1 MFALVDVNN
10 FYASCE
16 MIFRPDLADRPVI
29 VLSNN
34 DGCVISR
41 NALAKQAG
49 IAMAAPYFMIQ
60 ESVRQHGIEVFSSN
74 YALYG
79 DMSSRVMSLLEEL
92 APRVEIYS
100 IDEAFI
106 DLHGVS
112 HCMSLEQFG
121 HQLRDRVRKEAHLKV
136 GVGIACTRT
145 LAKLA
150 NYAAKRWPQL
160 GGVVDLSDSTRQR
173 KLLARVPV
181 EEVWGVGRR
190 ISQRLRQLGIE
201 TALQLAESPAPLI
214 RKHFSVVLERTVR
227 ELRGESCL
235 AAEEVPSAKQQIVCS
250 RSFGSRTDDY
260 QAVRQA
266 VCAWAERAAEKLR
279 KEKQYCRQV
288 AVFLRTSPH
297 AADGR
302 YYANQ
307 ASGQLLTPTND
318 TREIIRLATE
328 GLDRIWRDGY
338 RYIKT
343 GVILSDFFSQGVAQ
357 LDLFDEHR
365 PQANGER
372 LMKLMD
378 EINQRGKGKL
388 WFAGQGIVKPWT
400 MKREMLSP
408 TWTTRW
414 SDIPVA
420 RIK

>member
-160 GGVVDLSDSTRQR
+160 GGVVDLSDSARQR

-250 RSFGSRTDDY
+250 RS
-260 QAVRQA
+260 
-266 VCAWAERAAEKLR
+266 
-279 KEKQYCRQV
+279 
-288 AVFLRTSPH
+288 
-297 AADGR
+297 
-302 YYANQ
+302 
-307 ASGQLLTPTND
+307 
-318 TREIIRLATE
+318 
-328 GLDRIWRDGY
+328 
-338 RYIKT
+338 
-343 GVILSDFFSQGVAQ
+343 
-357 LDLFDEHR
+357 
-365 PQANGER
+365 
-372 LMKLMD
+372 
-378 EINQRGKGKL
+378 
-388 WFAGQGIVKPWT
+388 
-400 MKREMLSP
+400 
-408 TWTTRW
+408 
-414 SDIPVA
+414 
-420 RIK
+420 